1 MAAVYA
7 VFLKSAGEE
16 EMPHKKLSS
25 PVGGSTSAKAA
36 TLVFRVM
43 FAPIWLIGS
52 LLVSIS
58 MWVSPIRELPGS
70 RVLQASSEGSNS
82 GS

>member
-1 MAAVYA
+1 
-7 VFLKSAGEE
+7 
-16 EMPHKKLSS
+16 MPHKNRPS
-25 PVGGSTSAKAA
+25 PVGGSSTAKAA
-36 TLVFRVM
+36 TLLFRVM

-70 RVLQASSEGSNS
+70 GVLQASSEGSNT
-82 GS
+82 GA